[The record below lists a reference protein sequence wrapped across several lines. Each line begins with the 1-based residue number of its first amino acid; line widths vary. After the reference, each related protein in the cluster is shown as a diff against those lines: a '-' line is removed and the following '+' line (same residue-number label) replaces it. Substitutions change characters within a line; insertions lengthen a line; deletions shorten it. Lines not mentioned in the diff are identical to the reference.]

1 MRTSGRLSM
10 GGIITAIL
18 TMILGILAYLS
29 LSPSPYQSESSL
41 SLVGACGVTASVFLI
56 RSFIGS
62 IPITR
67 GIVAWVGGML
77 FGFLWGCGFWE
88 TKNAGSSAFL
98 FFLLGL
104 ALGGPLLRIGLRTP
118 SPRPQED

>member
-1 MRTSGRLSM
+1 M

-18 TMILGILAYLS
+18 TVILGVLAYLS
-29 LSPSPYQSESSL
+29 FSPSPYQSESI
-41 SLVGACGVTASVFLI
+41 VCVACACGVTAIVFLI

-62 IPITR
+62 IPTTR

-104 ALGGPLLRIGLRTP
+104 VLGGPLLRIGLRTP